1 MKQNIYMGSLMSYE
15 TEQTC
20 EQQMHYEYHLD
31 QVKCLSS
38 VWNVCEFTELYISVT
53 CSIAQMLSFYEC

>member
-15 TEQTC
+15 TEQIR

-31 QVKCLSS
+31 QVKCLK
-38 VWNVCEFTELYISVT
+38 CL
-53 CSIAQMLSFYEC
+53 